1 MPSGGGMGWSWGACS
16 LLKKRIKRLARVANP
31 LRRVRRR
38 YVPWNSSLPELFSE
52 LNELRCRYVVL
63 RWFETL
69 PSVEKGEDVDLL
81 VDNEHL
87 LVLRG
92 RLSYGFTERL
102 LRRKLKLD
110 IHSVYPPAKRVAY
123 YPPHLASKILENSVI
138 HPSGARV
145 PCPEDHFF
153 SLAFHALYH
162 KGLSS
167 GIPMT
172 ASDAGPSAA
181 QNKYVRT
188 LSALAAELG
197 YDIAITLVDLDRF
210 LGEHDWRPSL
220 DYIEKAS
227 PRDAWRSKLIDQEHS
242 ELPHVPG
249 LAVFLLREEALARP
263 DSVDFANSVLEREGF
278 NILAAKVIEPE
289 IRASIASELRG
300 GDWGTGPNKKSGG
313 GPAAIIVA
321 LDVFPRKPTGRLQRK
336 QPDLE
341 NILIASCKSQI
352 RAWWNGGLSESERC
366 NIVHS
371 SDHSRQ
377 AIAYIRVAAP
387 ELESEVRSKAEDL
400 LAQVRLPGEVVQQF
414 RQKGRRSI
422 VELVRQEDGQIVV
435 RKIFRPGREE
445 YFAREVDAIRSL
457 GQINP
462 DIVPEILEI
471 GPNYFTMPYYKQRWT
486 QRLKFPIPV
495 PAMKKLFVGASQFFE
510 RGYLMF
516 DFRPQNIIVS
526 GRNDVKII
534 DYEKFYDRSGHELL
548 KKYSFSDFLNGKI
561 SRIPFAENPLA
572 VDGRKYYQAW
582 GRSTAVPLSSVLNDP
597 LYLVYLKRWTYGYYV
612 FGKSLLMKTSK
623 WNR

>member
-1 MPSGGGMGWSWGACS
+1 MFVRGMPV
-16 LLKKRIKRLARVANP
+16 LKKRIKRLARANP
-31 LRRVRRR
+31 LKRIRRR
-38 YVPWNSSLPELFSE
+38 YVRWNSSLPELFSE
-52 LNELRCRYVVL
+52 LNDLHCRYAVL

-69 PSVEKGEDVDLL
+69 PSVEKGEDIDML
-81 VDNEHL
+81 VGNEHL
-87 LVLRG
+87 QALGG
-92 RLSYGFTERL
+92 RLSYGYIERL
-102 LRRKLKLD
+102 LGRKLKLD
-110 IHSVYPPAKRVAY
+110 VKSAYPPAKKVAY
-123 YPPHLASKILENSVI
+123 YPPHLASKILDNAIVHS
-138 HPSGARV
+138 SGARI
-145 PCPEDHFF
+145 PCPEDYFF

-172 ASDAGPSAA
+172 ASDASPSAL

-188 LSALAAELG
+188 LSALAEKLG
-197 YDIAITLVDLDRF
+197 YEVAISLEDLDKF
-210 LGEHDWRPSL
+210 LGENGWRPSL

-249 LAVFLLREEALARP
+249 LAVFLIREEALVNP
-263 DSVDFANSVLEREGF
+263 NSVDFANSVLEREGF
-278 NILAAKVIEPE
+278 CVLAVKVIEPE

-313 GPAAIIVA
+313 VPAAIIVA
-321 LDVFPRKPTGRLQRK
+321 LDVFPRKPTGRLLRK

-352 RAWWNGGLSESERC
+352 RAWWNQGLSESERC

-371 SDHSRQ
+371 SDHCRQ

-387 ELESEVRSKAEDL
+387 ELEGEVLSKAEEL
-400 LAQVRLPGEVVQQF
+400 LKKVRLPGEVVKQF
-414 RQKGRRSI
+414 KQKGRRSI
-422 VELVRQEDGQIVV
+422 VEFVLQGDGKTVV

-445 YFAREVDAIRSL
+445 YFTREVDALKSL
-457 GQINP
+457 SEINP
-462 DIVPEILEI
+462 DIVPEVLEI
-471 GPNYFTMPYYKQRWT
+471 GQNYFTMPYYKQKLT

-495 PAMKKLFVGASQFFE
+495 PAMKKVFVGANQFFE

-516 DFRPQNIIVS
+516 DFRPQNLIVS

-534 DYEKFYDRSGHELL
+534 DYEKFYNYSGHELL
-548 KKYSFSDFLNGKI
+548 KKYSFSDFMNGKI
-561 SRIPFAENPLA
+561 SRVPFGENPLA

-582 GRSTAVPLSSVLNDP
+582 GRVTAVPLSSALNDP
-597 LYLVYLKRWTYGYYV
+597 LYLVYLKRWTYGYYI
-612 FGKSLLMKTSK
+612 FGKSLLMKTAK
-623 WNR
+623 WTK